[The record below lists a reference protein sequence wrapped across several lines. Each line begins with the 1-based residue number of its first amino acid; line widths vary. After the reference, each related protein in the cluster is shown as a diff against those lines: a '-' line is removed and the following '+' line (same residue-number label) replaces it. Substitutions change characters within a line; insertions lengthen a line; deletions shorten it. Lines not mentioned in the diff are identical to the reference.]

1 MEPPR
6 GFLASLWNFIRFL
19 PYFIGLLMLGFIKG
33 IILCP
38 VICLI
43 VAIGNSA
50 IILGLWSV
58 HLLWTN
64 YCIIRSKQFGPVL
77 KLVLCLCISGL
88 LIIWPVIG
96 IVGSIAGGA
105 AYGLLAPVFA
115 TFSAVGEGKTD
126 QFFHSIYDG
135 TLGTVK
141 ESFTV
146 VRDFRDVCYHSYFSV
161 MDDLRRQGGKYYE
174 IRLLDIPGAIVAGVI
189 GFMVDLPVISL
200 VAIFKSPYMLFKGW
214 NRLFHDCIGREGPF
228 LETICVPFAGLAI
241 LLWPLA
247 VVGAVLGSMVS
258 SIFLGAYAAVVVYQE
273 SSLWLGLCYIVASL
287 SIYDE
292 YSNDILDMPEGSC
305 FPRPRYRRQAVPS
318 ETGSLATSLS
328 RPDSYRN
335 PPSRTVSMKAPMV
348 ELRPFEL
355 LDSLF
360 KECQRIGEI
369 MVAQGLITLKD
380 VEDAKSNKD
389 SGSVISTGLPAYS
402 LLLCLIR
409 SANANSPGLLLID
422 NVTEITSTN
431 RPKDAFFDW
440 FFNPLLILKDQ
451 IKAENLS
458 NAEEDYLGKL
468 VLLSGDPER
477 MKDSSIASAPES
489 ELKRA
494 ELDALARRLRG
505 ITKSISR
512 YPTFRR
518 RFDDSIKT
526 ISEDLAKKNG
536 SSNRSVNGRQTVR
549 RTRSALGRIFS
560 QKSFKNDNGG
570 SYQGHGGS
578 YQGPRSVVEKD
589 IDIV

>member
-6 GFLASLWNFIRFL
+6 GLLASLWNFIRFL

-50 IILGLWSV
+50 IILGLWPV

-77 KLVLCLCISGL
+77 KLVLWLCISVL
-88 LIIWPVIG
+88 LIIWPTIG
-96 IVGSIAGGA
+96 IVGSIIGGA

-126 QFFHSIYDG
+126 QFFHSINDG
-135 TLGTVK
+135 TFDTVK
-141 ESFTV
+141 ASFTV
-146 VRDFRDVCYHSYFSV
+146 VRDFGDVCYHSYFSV
-161 MDDLRRQGGKYYE
+161 MDDLRLQGGKYYE

-189 GFMVDLPVISL
+189 GFLVDLPVISF
-200 VAIFKSPYMLFKGW
+200 VAFFKSPYMLYKGW

-273 SSLWLGLCYIVASL
+273 SSLWSGLCYIVASL

-328 RPDSYRN
+328 RPDSFRN
-335 PPSRTVSMKAPMV
+335 PPSRTVSIKGPMV

-402 LLLCLIR
+402 LLLCLI
-409 SANANSPGLLLID
+409 LD
-422 NVTEITSTN
+422 NVTEITSAN
-431 RPKDAFFDW
+431 KPKDAFFDW

-458 NAEEDYLGKL
+458 DAEEDYLGKL

-477 MKDSSIASAPES
+477 IKDSSIASAPES

-505 ITKSISR
+505 IMKSISR

-536 SSNRSVNGRQTVR
+536 SSNGSVNGRQTVR

-560 QKSFKNDNGG
+560 QKSFKNDGG

-578 YQGPRSVVEKD
+578 YQGPRSVVEKE